1 MDNKKIK
8 REVYLAEDEDIIIVK
23 KQTKRSFLK
32 KM

>member
-1 MDNKKIK
+1 MDNKLIK

-23 KQTKRSFLK
+23 KKTKRSVLK